1 MELNTS
7 VPASLLVIDLP
18 YRQQE
23 NGQIIYQQL
32 EHYCRQK
39 GVKTL
44 RLGVLVDNLAGRK
57 MWEKQGFVKIADK
70 IINGKHHLV
79 CEKKLV

>member
-1 MELNTS
+1 M
-7 VPASLLVIDLP
+7 
-18 YRQQE
+18 
-23 NGQIIYQQL
+23 
-32 EHYCRQK
+32 
-39 GVKTL
+39 